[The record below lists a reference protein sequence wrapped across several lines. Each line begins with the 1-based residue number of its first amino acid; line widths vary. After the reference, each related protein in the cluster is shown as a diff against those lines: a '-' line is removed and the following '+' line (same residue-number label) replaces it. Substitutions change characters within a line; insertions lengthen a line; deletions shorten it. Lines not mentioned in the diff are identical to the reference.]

1 MDGGQRPEEL
11 RNMVEK
17 DQLSS
22 NRRTAVRSENG
33 EPWARGRGV
42 AGDCLQVWGLFGGDE
57 SVLELDR
64 GADGRTSL

>member
-1 MDGGQRPEEL
+1 
-11 RNMVEK
+11 MVEK

-22 NRRTAVRSENG
+22 NRRTAVRSENA
-33 EPWARGRGV
+33 EPWARGQGT
-42 AGDCLQVWGLFGGDE
+42 AGDRSQVWGLFGGDE